1 MGVGTCPSCSHGR
14 FFFFPGPITVLVPLI
29 KINKETTKLKKK
41 KEVPQNGGEEILR
54 RGNIPQPSPT
64 EKHNLDVVS
73 HSALPSSS
81 PGTPAFQ
88 SRPVLGAL

>member
-41 KEVPQNGGEEILR
+41 K
-54 RGNIPQPSPT
+54 RGSSKWGRSNFETWKYPPAQPHR
-64 EKHNLDVVS
+64 K
-73 HSALPSSS
+73 A
-81 PGTPAFQ
+81 
-88 SRPVLGAL
+88 